1 MPIAVYILGLAIFAQ
16 GTSEL
21 MLAGLLPEMATDL
34 GVSIPDAGLLISA
47 FAVGM
52 LVGAPVLAIVTLRW
66 PRRTALLIFLAIFAL
81 AHVAG
86 ALTPNY
92 EVLLMTRIVGA
103 FVYAGF
109 WAVAAVTAVDLV
121 PRNSRAKAMSVV
133 ASGLTIATIL
143 GLPAG
148 TLIGQHLG
156 WRAAFWTV
164 AALSTLAMA
173 GVLATIPG
181 GAPDPE
187 ATPNLREEIRA
198 MANPRLWLS
207 YATTALVTAA
217 ILVIFS
223 YFAPLLTQATGL
235 HPGAV
240 PGVLALYGVGSLIGI
255 TIGGRTADAT
265 PFRTLSVGI
274 TGLVVL
280 SAALALLGRRPR
292 DRDRD
297 GLPARW
303 LRFRHQPRP
312 ERPGLQ
318 PGGSGTDLRHRDQ
331 LLVLQRRHH
340 HRPLAR
346 RPGHRRRRRLP
357 RPRLDRRRP
366 GPGSPRHRR
375 PRRSPPSPPVQP
387 DPATSLTSSPRR
399 AVLQS
404 ARTRLLVERG
414 LPQLTGPLGSSW
426 LGSKSDFRLKT
437 YLFSSQV
444 SAHRPTPTSI
454 SQPAIL

>member
-21 MLAGLLPEMATDL
+21 MLAGLLPEMAADL
-34 GVSIPDAGLLISA
+34 SVSIPDAGLLISA

-52 LVGAPVLAIVTLRW
+52 LVGAPVLAVVTLRW
-66 PRRTALLIFLAIFAL
+66 PRRTALLVFLAVFAL
-81 AHVAG
+81 THVAG

-92 EVLLMTRIVGA
+92 EVLLVTRVVGA

-133 ASGLTIATIL
+133 ASGLTVATIV

-148 TLIGQHLG
+148 TVIGQHLG

-187 ATPNLREEIRA
+187 ATPNLGEEIRA

-235 HPGAV
+235 RPGAV

-280 SAALALLGRRPR
+280 SAALALWAGDPVIAIATVFLLG
-292 DRDRD
+292 
-297 GLPARW
+297 GFGFATNPALNARV
-303 LRFRHQPRP
+303 F
-312 ERPGLQ
+312 
-318 PGGSGTDLRHRDQ
+318 S
-331 LLVLQRRHH
+331 
-340 HRPLAR
+340 LAGQA
-346 RPGHRRRRRLP
+346 PTFATAINFSSFNVGITI
-357 RPRLDRRRP
+357 
-366 GPGSPRHRR
+366 GP
-375 PRRSPPSPPVQP
+375 
-387 DPATSLTSSPRR
+387 
-399 AVLQS
+399 
-404 ARTRLLVERG
+404 
-414 LPQLTGPLGSSW
+414 W
-426 LGSKSDFRLKT
+426 LGGLAIDAGAG
-437 YLFSSQV
+437 Y
-444 SAHRPTPTSI
+444 PTLGWIAVALSLAALATVVLAALLPVRTSVDR
-454 SQPAIL
+454 AARV

>member
-21 MLAGLLPEMATDL
+21 MLAGLLPELATDL
-34 GVSIPDAGLLISA
+34 SVSIPDAGLLISA

-66 PRRTALLIFLAIFAL
+66 PRRTALLVFLAIFAL

-92 EVLLMTRIVGA
+92 EVLLVTRIVGA

-109 WAVAAVTAVDLV
+109 WAVAAVAAVDLV

-235 HPGAV
+235 SPGAV

-280 SAALALLGRRPR
+280 SAALALWAGDPVIAIATVFLLG
-292 DRDRD
+292 
-297 GLPARW
+297 GFGFATNPALNARV
-303 LRFRHQPRP
+303 F
-312 ERPGLQ
+312 
-318 PGGSGTDLRHRDQ
+318 S
-331 LLVLQRRHH
+331 
-340 HRPLAR
+340 LAGQA
-346 RPGHRRRRRLP
+346 PTFATAINFSSFNVGITI
-357 RPRLDRRRP
+357 
-366 GPGSPRHRR
+366 GP
-375 PRRSPPSPPVQP
+375 
-387 DPATSLTSSPRR
+387 
-399 AVLQS
+399 
-404 ARTRLLVERG
+404 
-414 LPQLTGPLGSSW
+414 W
-426 LGSKSDFRLKT
+426 LGGLAIDAGAGYSDLGWIAVALALAALGT
-437 YLFSSQV
+437 VVLAALLPV
-444 SAHRPTPTSI
+444 RPTHLAP
-454 SQPAIL
+454 QRA